1 MANGNWIVTGGS
13 GAIGS
18 AVVALVGAIVVVIW
32 LPRHSAVPAPVPVEA
47 AEDGRELAEVA

>member
-1 MANGNWIVTGGS
+1 MHYS
-13 GAIGS
+13 AIGS

-32 LPRHSAVPAPVPVEA
+32 LPRHSAVVPAPVPVEA